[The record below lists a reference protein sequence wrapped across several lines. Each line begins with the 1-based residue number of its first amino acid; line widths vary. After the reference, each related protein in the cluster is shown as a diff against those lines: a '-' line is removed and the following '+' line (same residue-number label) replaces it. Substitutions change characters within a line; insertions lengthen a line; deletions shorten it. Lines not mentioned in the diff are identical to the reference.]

1 MVETCSQRN
10 CVNRAGTVSEG
21 PMHGR
26 KNVRSGHSQTVIKL
40 PDQERLQERLRVATV
55 NVGTLRGR
63 ASEVVETV
71 SRSNIDIC
79 CLQEVRWRGAGTRT
93 ITGKDTQYKL
103 FWIGNEEGNGG
114 VGVTLAEKWILV
126 GKRIVTIISTYA
138 PQQGLSD
145 DAKEKFYADLILHT
159 SKVDEKEV
167 IILGGDMNGHVGKT
181 TSGYA
186 DVHGGFGYG
195 VRNAE
200 GERIL
205 EFGLALDMVVC
216 NTLFNKRSSRLITY
230 SSGGVNTQIDYMLMK
245 T

>member
-1 MVETCSQRN
+1 MVETRSQRN

-21 PMHGR
+21 PAHGR
-26 KNVRSGHSQTVIKL
+26 KNLRSGHSQTVIKL

-71 SRSNIDIC
+71 SRRNIDIC

-93 ITGKDTQYKL
+93 ITDKDTQYKL
-103 FWIGNEEGNGG
+103 FWIRNQEGNGG
-114 VGVTLAEKWILV
+114 VGVMLAEKWIQKVIHVNRVNDRLMLLKVLV
-126 GKRIVTIISTYA
+126 GKRVVTIISTYA

-181 TSGYA
+181 TAGYE

-205 EFGLALDMVVC
+205 
-216 NTLFNKRSSRLITY
+216 
-230 SSGGVNTQIDYMLMK
+230 
-245 T
+245 

>member
-1 MVETCSQRN
+1 MLLKV
-10 CVNRAGTVSEG
+10 
-21 PMHGR
+21 
-26 KNVRSGHSQTVIKL
+26 
-40 PDQERLQERLRVATV
+40 
-55 NVGTLRGR
+55 
-63 ASEVVETV
+63 
-71 SRSNIDIC
+71 
-79 CLQEVRWRGAGTRT
+79 
-93 ITGKDTQYKL
+93 
-103 FWIGNEEGNGG
+103 
-114 VGVTLAEKWILV
+114 LV
-126 GKRIVTIISTYA
+126 GKRVVTIISTYA

-181 TSGYA
+181 TAGYE
-186 DVHGGFGYG
+186 DVYGGFGYG

-216 NTLFNKRSSRLITY
+216 NILFNKRSSRLNTY

-245 T
+245 TREKRF